1 MVGVPSVAGGDIPKS
16 GDVESCWLEQWSKA
30 AQERGTRALDGLRVG
45 VERAIEALGKGFI
58 AQPANGSLRSA
69 LSSGAVST
77 LDLYRQLLRLVY
89 RLIFLFVAED
99 RQLLRSPA
107 SDAESWK
114 RYVDYYSTA
123 RLRRMA
129 ERVRGSRHADLYA
142 ALKLVMDK
150 LGSGAR
156 LSWVCLRWAG
166 SCFRVRR

>member
-1 MVGVPSVAGGDIPKS
+1 
-16 GDVESCWLEQWSKA
+16 
-30 AQERGTRALDGLRVG
+30 
-45 VERAIEALGKGFI
+45 LGKGFI
-58 AQPANGSLRSA
+58 AHPANSQVRST

-99 RQLLRSPA
+99 RQLLYDPA
-107 SDAESWK
+107 SDAEARK
-114 RYVDYYSTA
+114 RYADYYSTA

-150 LGSGAR
+150 LGRRADWPACAADSVFTWRYHCDCEIANVH
-156 LSWVCLRWAG
+156 LLDDPFAG
-166 SCFRVRR
+166 VHAD